1 MSFKK
6 IVVSFFYKMKSLSN
20 DPGLN
25 VKIKKLYS
33 EPKFYNHIAKTI
45 HALHQ
50 SHCIVVTQGDIFME
64 QKRRFGLVLG
74 RRLAILKKIGTDY
87 EELLRVGFSCFQGQ
101 KNNLKSF

>member
-25 VKIKKLYS
+25 VKIKKSS

-50 SHCIVVTQGDIFME
+50 SHCIEVTQGDIFME

-74 RRLAILKKIGTDY
+74 RLAILKKNWADY
-87 EELLRVGFSCFQGQ
+87 EQRLRLVFQVFRG
-101 KNNLKSF
+101 KKKL